1 MPLLFSA
8 PLLVYISRNAPH
20 KGIKRLSRLVDCRPI
35 LSDSAGYPATGPL
48 PPRESKFW
56 LGNTNISF
64 SIPPLSSP
72 QAQRSPHAHPLRRLH
87 LRYSAAYAQSVYFT
101 FRIHTDLPHEAYRA
115 ISAAPLYLRS
125 SIQIVEEKSAWFEKI
140 ENFFSG
146 NDFLHF
152 GGMRHAICGYSILMN
167 PLQ

>member
-1 MPLLFSA
+1 
-8 PLLVYISRNAPH
+8 
-20 KGIKRLSRLVDCRPI
+20 
-35 LSDSAGYPATGPL
+35 
-48 PPRESKFW
+48 
-56 LGNTNISF
+56 
-64 SIPPLSSP
+64 
-72 QAQRSPHAHPLRRLH
+72 
-87 LRYSAAYAQSVYFT
+87 VYFT
-101 FRIHTDLPHEAYRA
+101 FRIHTDLPHEAYLA

-152 GGMRHAICGYSILMN
+152 GGMRHAICGYSILLN